1 MFSKTWRGID
11 PAVCADS
18 QTPLMES
25 PIMKLHIAIGA
36 LALTLSAGANAYE
49 TGHLTCQ
56 NVGQL
61 AAQTLLAKQSGI
73 PYGAYL
79 TALNEKL
86 PAEAQVERQ
95 LAGNIT
101 AVIYQNSLMDQMR
114 PDDAYAVFVQDCVEG
129 QQRDQMENGQ
139 EQDDESSDRNEDDQ
153 Q

>member
-1 MFSKTWRGID
+1 
-11 PAVCADS
+11 
-18 QTPLMES
+18 
-25 PIMKLHIAIGA
+25 MKLHIAIGA
-36 LALTLSAGANAYE
+36 LALTLPAGANAYE
-49 TGHLTCQ
+49 IGQLTCQ

-73 PYGAYL
+73 PHGAYL
-79 TALNEKL
+79 TALNEML

-129 QQRDQMENGQ
+129 QQRDQMQGDQPGQ
-139 EQDDESSDRNEDDQ
+139 DEDSSDRNEEEQ
-153 Q
+153 

>member
-1 MFSKTWRGID
+1 
-11 PAVCADS
+11 
-18 QTPLMES
+18 
-25 PIMKLHIAIGA
+25 MKLHIAIGA

-49 TGHLTCQ
+49 TGQLTCQ

-79 TALNEKL
+79 TALNEKM

-129 QQRDQMENGQ
+129 QQRDQMQGDQQGQ
-139 EQDDESSDRNEDDQ
+139 DEDSSDRNEEEQ
-153 Q
+153 

>member
-1 MFSKTWRGID
+1 
-11 PAVCADS
+11 
-18 QTPLMES
+18 
-25 PIMKLHIAIGA
+25 MKLHIAIGA
-36 LALTLSAGANAYE
+36 VALTLSAGANAYE
-49 TGHLTCQ
+49 TGQLTCQ

-79 TALNEKL
+79 TALNEKM

-129 QQRDQMENGQ
+129 QQRDQMQGDQPGQ
-139 EQDDESSDRNEDDQ
+139 DEDSSDRNEEEQ
-153 Q
+153 

>member
-1 MFSKTWRGID
+1 
-11 PAVCADS
+11 
-18 QTPLMES
+18 
-25 PIMKLHIAIGA
+25 MKLHIAIGA

-49 TGHLTCQ
+49 TGQLTCQ

-79 TALNEKL
+79 TALNEKM

-114 PDDAYAVFVQDCVEG
+114 PDDAYAAFVQDCVDG
-129 QQRDQMENGQ
+129 QQRDQIQGDQ
-139 EQDDESSDRNEDDQ
+139 QDQDDDSSDRNEEEQ
-153 Q
+153 